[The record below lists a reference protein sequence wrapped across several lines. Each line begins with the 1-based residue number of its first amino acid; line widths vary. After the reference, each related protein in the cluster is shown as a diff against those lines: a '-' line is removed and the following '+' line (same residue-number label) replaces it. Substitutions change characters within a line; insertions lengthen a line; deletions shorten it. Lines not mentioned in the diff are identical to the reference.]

1 MQKLLRIFYLVLF
14 LVCSSGYSYSDTQIS
29 DFLRNI
35 NEVSFCGKK
44 VPLDRFDVRE
54 RLEKEILLC
63 MWDKAQVFLW
73 LKRSKR
79 YFPVID
85 SLLEKNQVHNDLRYI
100 AVIESALR
108 ANAKSSKRA
117 VGFWQFIPSTGIDYG
132 LKVNKFTD
140 ERRDINKSTMAAIN
154 YLKDLYERF
163 GSWELSLAA
172 YNMGESRLK
181 KFMEKQNAKRY
192 YDLWLPQ
199 ETMRYFFRI
208 IAAKLIF
215 ENYVELG
222 FDLRENEFYPEL
234 KYSKVNL
241 KVLGTIP
248 LKILSSS
255 MGISFYEFK
264 VFNPHFLSFNLR
276 KGNYLVYLPKEI
288 DVSLFRKRFSYN
300 EKKWLKDNKVFF
312 YTVKR
317 GDSLMRISRLFNVKV
332 KDILRW
338 NNLDYKDLIYPGQK
352 LKIMR

>member
-1 MQKLLRIFYLVLF
+1 MKKLFGLYLVLF

-29 DFLRNI
+29 EFLRNI
-35 NEVSFCGKK
+35 KEVSFCGKK

-73 LKRSKR
+73 IKRSKR
-79 YFPVID
+79 YFPIID

-140 ERRDINKSTMAAIN
+140 ERRDVNKSTIAAIN
-154 YLKDLYERF
+154 YLKDLYEMF

-181 KFMEKQNAKRY
+181 KFMEKQNAERY

-199 ETMRYFFRI
+199 ETRRYFFKVV
-208 IAAKLIF
+208 AAKLIF
-215 ENYVELG
+215 ENYIELG
-222 FDLRENEFYPEL
+222 FDLRKNEFYPEL
-234 KYSKVNL
+234 DYKKVNL

-255 MGISFYEFK
+255 MGISF
-264 VFNPHFLSFNLR
+264 
-276 KGNYLVYLPKEI
+276 
-288 DVSLFRKRFSYN
+288 
-300 EKKWLKDNKVFF
+300 
-312 YTVKR
+312 
-317 GDSLMRISRLFNVKV
+317 
-332 KDILRW
+332 
-338 NNLDYKDLIYPGQK
+338 
-352 LKIMR
+352 